1 MFYTYILYSKR
12 IGKYYVGQTK
22 NLIRRLEDH
31 NAGKTR
37 YMKSGIPWELIYYLE
52 CTTRSEAVK
61 IERKIKSRGANRFL
75 TDIGVSRK

>member
-22 NLIRRLEDH
+22 NLVRRLGDH

-75 TDIGVSRK
+75 KDIGVSRK